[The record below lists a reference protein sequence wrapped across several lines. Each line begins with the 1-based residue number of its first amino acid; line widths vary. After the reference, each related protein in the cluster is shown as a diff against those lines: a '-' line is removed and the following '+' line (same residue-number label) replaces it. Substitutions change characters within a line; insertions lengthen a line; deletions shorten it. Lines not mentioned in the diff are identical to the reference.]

1 MDVIQ
6 QQVRVTFEFP
16 VYFTAGIFDPSNTI
30 LRDVVS
36 ATADPSPADAV
47 VVVDAGVAR
56 AHPGLVEQVTTY
68 FHSHAGALMLAGP
81 VLVIPGG
88 EPSKNDP
95 DTLQRVHALIQR
107 AALCRHSYVIA
118 VGGGAVLDAV
128 GYAAATAHRGIR
140 LVRVPTTVLSQDDS
154 AVGVKNGVNGFGK
167 KNYFG
172 TFGPPFAVI
181 NDSVFLGTLED
192 RDWLGGV
199 TEAIKAALI
208 KDAPFFALIEQ
219 QAARLVARDAAVMQQ
234 IVRRSAA
241 LHLAHISNGG
251 DPFELG
257 SSRPLDFGHWAAHR
271 LEHLTSHRLRHGE
284 AVGIGLALDCT
295 YSCLSGFLAEHDW
308 RRIIDL
314 LLALKL
320 ALYVPELGAHLD
332 SPDHPRSVLRGL
344 AEFREHLGGE
354 LTVMLLGG
362 IGRAFDVHEIRTE
375 VMIRSVD
382 ILKIIQAAGSS
393 GAADGAL
400 MAVAPVRGPS

>member
-1 MDVIQ
+1 M
-6 QQVRVTFEFP
+6 
-16 VYFTAGIFDPSNTI
+16 
-30 LRDVVS
+30 
-36 ATADPSPADAV
+36 
-47 VVVDAGVAR
+47 
-56 AHPGLVEQVTTY
+56 
-68 FHSHAGALMLAGP
+68 
-81 VLVIPGG
+81 
-88 EPSKNDP
+88 
-95 DTLQRVHALIQR
+95 
-107 AALCRHSYVIA
+107 
-118 VGGGAVLDAV
+118 
-128 GYAAATAHRGIR
+128 
-140 LVRVPTTVLSQDDS
+140 
-154 AVGVKNGVNGFGK
+154 GVKNGVNGFGK